1 MSDKVIIEVR
11 INEYAMREKNPHVP
25 YSPAEIADDAFACAR
40 EGASLIHYHA
50 RDPVS
55 GAPAT
60 ETALYA
66 DTVRRIKRDSDLL
79 TMPTLGAWWLPSV
92 EARIAHVVEMAKD
105 PLTRPEFAPI
115 DMATS
120 NVDIYDPRAREFK
133 TEETVYINTTKTW
146 RYFADTMNAAGV
158 KPMQALWNVSSVR
171 ATEAFVDMGIFTEPL
186 YCEVVLTADWL
197 LSGHPGTVK
206 GLQAMLD
213 FMPARQNWQWA
224 VMCAGGNLLPLVA
237 AALERGGHISIGLGD
252 YAYPE
257 LGQPTNAQ
265 LVARVAQIA
274 REVGREVATPREAR
288 EILGL
293 A

>member
-1 MSDKVIIEVR
+1 
-11 INEYAMREKNPHVP
+11 
-25 YSPAEIADDAFACAR
+25 
-40 EGASLIHYHA
+40 
-50 RDPVS
+50 
-55 GAPAT
+55 
-60 ETALYA
+60 
-66 DTVRRIKRDSDLL
+66 
-79 TMPTLGAWWLPSV
+79 
-92 EARIAHVVEMAKD
+92 
-105 PLTRPEFAPI
+105 
-115 DMATS
+115 
-120 NVDIYDPRAREFK
+120 
-133 TEETVYINTTKTW
+133 
-146 RYFADTMNAAGV
+146 
-158 KPMQALWNVSSVR
+158 
-171 ATEAFVDMGIFTEPL
+171 
-186 YCEVVLTADWL
+186 VLTADWL

-288 EILGL
+288 GILGL

>member
-50 RDPVS
+50 RDPLS

-105 PLTRPEFAPI
+105 PLTRPDFAPI

-120 NVDIYDPRAREFK
+120 NVDIYDPKAREFK
-133 TEETVYINTTKTW
+133 TEETVYINTTRTW
-146 RYFADTMNAAGV
+146 RYFAETMKGAGV

-171 ATEAFVDMGIFTEPL
+171 ATEAFVDMGIFAEPL

-206 GLQAMLD
+206 GMQAMLA

-288 EILGL
+288 EILGV

>member
-105 PLTRPEFAPI
+105 PLTRPDFAPI

-120 NVDIYDPRAREFK
+120 NVDIYDPKAREFK
-133 TEETVYINTTKTW
+133 TDETVYINTTRTW
-146 RYFADTMNAAGV
+146 RYFADTMKAAGV

-206 GLQAMLD
+206 GMQAMLD
-213 FMPARQNWQWA
+213 FMPTRQNWQWA

-288 EILGL
+288 EILGVT
-293 A
+293 